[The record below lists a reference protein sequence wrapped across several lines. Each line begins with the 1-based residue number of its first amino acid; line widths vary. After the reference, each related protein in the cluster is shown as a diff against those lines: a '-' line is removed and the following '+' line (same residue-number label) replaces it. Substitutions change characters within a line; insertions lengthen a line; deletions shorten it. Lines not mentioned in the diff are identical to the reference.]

1 MLAEVAYQGH
11 AQRCVQRMLSS
22 GRVPHALLFHGP
34 DGVGKELFARGLAQ
48 QLLCPQAVERSL
60 TGETAARAGVERLVC
75 GCDACE
81 DCRAVR
87 GGTHPDLHLV
97 YRQLNREHPD
107 AEVRRKKAL
116 DLGVDVLRHF
126 VIDSVA
132 LTPQRGR
139 GKVYIVRE
147 ADRITTAAQNALL
160 KTLEEPPCHTV
171 IMLLATA
178 PDRLMATTL
187 SRCQL
192 VRFDPLPTTFV
203 EERLSAAATHSRAQL
218 AWYARMGEGSAGEA
232 VRLAEDQGYELNERL
247 TAGLVRLRE
256 PSAPELEKR
265 WSEEAKALGERLRA
279 RDGDITDTEAARRGL
294 GLILRLTA
302 RWYADVLHVVAG
314 DDGGVIN
321 KARVGELRSWSQ
333 CLDAERAAAM
343 LDRLAEAER
352 QLDLNA
358 NTTLVIES
366 LLNDLRAA

>member
-1 MLAEVAYQGH
+1 MA
-11 AQRCVQRMLSS
+11 SD
-22 GRVPHALLFHGP
+22 RVPHALLFHGP
-34 DGVGKELFARGLAQ
+34 DGAGKELFARGLAQ
-48 QLLCPQAVERSL
+48 WLLCPQAVERSL
-60 TGETAARAGVERLVC
+60 SEKAAERAGVDRLSC
-75 GCDACE
+75 GCDECE

-139 GKVYIVRE
+139 GKVYIIRE

-160 KTLEEPPCHTV
+160 KTLEEPPGHTV

-203 EERLSAAATHSRAQL
+203 EERLSAAAKHSRAQL
-218 AWYARMGEGSAGEA
+218 AWYSRMGEGSVGEA
-232 VRLAEDQGYELNERL
+232 VRLAEDQAYELNERI
-247 TAGLVRLRE
+247 TAGLMRLRE
-256 PSAPELEKR
+256 PSAAELEKS
-265 WSEEAKALGERLRA
+265 WSEEAKALGERMRA
-279 RDGDITDTEAARRGL
+279 RDGDITDTEAARWGL
-294 GLILRLTA
+294 SLILRLTA
-302 RWYADVLHVVAG
+302 RWYADVLHAAAG
-314 DDGGVIN
+314 NEGGVVN
-321 KARVGELRSWSQ
+321 AARAGELQAWSQ
-333 CLDAERAAAM
+333 RIGGERAAAM
-343 LDRLAEAER
+343 LDRLTEAER